1 MLSGASLSWV
11 AAGAF
16 DAQNLPAV
24 TGPLALAALIGLA
37 GLFLLI
43 ALWRTQSFWRRAV
56 AATAE
61 VVDIIAYQ
69 TTTHGEGRSSA
80 SAQTHYAPV
89 LRFETPGGETLYLTR
104 VRGPYRLRPVPRSA
118 PSVQKMNIDPAEV
131 KWGREA
137 FTIGQAVPVVYDPR
151 DPSHVEL
158 DPYKGTGQR
167 MPGMSWLALLIGG
180 LTVCLVISAL
190 AQLAR

>member
-1 MLSGASLSWV
+1 MYWV
-11 AAGAF
+11 AVGVF
-16 DAQNLPAV
+16 NAQGLPEI

-43 ALWRTQSFWRRAV
+43 ALWRMQSFWRRAV

-89 LRFETPGGETLYLTR
+89 LRFDTPGGETLYLAKI
-104 VRGPYRLRPVPRSA
+104 RGPYRLRPLPRSA
-118 PSVQKMNIDPAEV
+118 PSVQKRNIDPAEV
-131 KWGREA
+131 RWRGEA
-137 FTIGQAVPVVYDPR
+137 FSIGQAVPVVYDPR
-151 DPSHVEL
+151 NPSHVEL
-158 DPYKGTGQR
+158 DPYKGTGKR
-167 MPGMSWLALLIGG
+167 MPGMSWLALLIGV
-180 LTVCLVISAL
+180 LTVCLMISAVAQYL